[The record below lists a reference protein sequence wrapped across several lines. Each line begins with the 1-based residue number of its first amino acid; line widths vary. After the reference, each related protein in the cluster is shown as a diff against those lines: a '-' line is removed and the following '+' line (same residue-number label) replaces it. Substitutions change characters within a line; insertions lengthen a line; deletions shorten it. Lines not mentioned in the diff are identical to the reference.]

1 MDKTTIS
8 QIWKSTVLCW
18 ETASHRMA
26 PFFTVGLCP
35 RWRWWLV
42 EGGPY
47 GFASTVYRLSNFHA
61 RSQFTPNNV
70 SKHSGA
76 IFHTRPDDC
85 SYRFLVREAINWGQ
99 RRRFGLCSNCS
110 TTEKNLIKHRPL
122 GGIEQK
128 MADNWTF
135 GGRSNTFFGQV
146 CGCQSPDNILIRISI
161 KSTFS
166 FKFSDPS
173 NRENRRFTG
182 KV

>member
-85 SYRFLVREAINWGQ
+85 SYRFLVRERGHKLRTEEALW
-99 RRRFGLCSNCS
+99 LCSIRNCA
-110 TTEKNLIKHRPL
+110 TTEFFFKHRPL
-122 GGIEQK
+122 DGNEQK
-128 MADNWTF
+128 WQITEHLEEEVIPFLDKFVAVSPLTTF
-135 GGRSNTFFGQV
+135 
-146 CGCQSPDNILIRISI
+146 
-161 KSTFS
+161 
-166 FKFSDPS
+166 
-173 NRENRRFTG
+173 
-182 KV
+182 